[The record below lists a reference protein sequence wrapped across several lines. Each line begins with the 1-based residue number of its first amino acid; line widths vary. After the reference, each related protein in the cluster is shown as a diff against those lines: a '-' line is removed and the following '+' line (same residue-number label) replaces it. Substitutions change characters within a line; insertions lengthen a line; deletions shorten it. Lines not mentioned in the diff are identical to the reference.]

1 MSVTSEH
8 GHLQLTRDLLNSEGT
23 TKKVFQTKNK
33 CCSRSGDI
41 KGFLL
46 DCSDKLDKIVQ
57 RSTFHSQWF
66 NGDL

>member
-1 MSVTSEH
+1 MSEH
-8 GHLQLTRDLLNSEGT
+8 GHIQLTCDLSNSEGT

-41 KGFLL
+41 KKGFLL
-46 DCSDKLDKIVQ
+46 DCSNESDKTGPH
-57 RSTFHSQWF
+57 STFHSQWF